1 MALPTLVDE
10 TKSTWGR
17 SAADITAD
25 FAKPTSI
32 VVNLPAPSLSTVTCN
47 LATDTL
53 IFRADGGLWDDT
65 NQAWVPIDRIALR
78 GNAGGTP
85 GAF

>member
-17 SAADITAD
+17 SDLNSTGLAQFTALVV
-25 FAKPTSI
+25 AKGLTT
-32 VVNLPAPSLSTVTCN
+32 ATCN
-47 LATDTL
+47 LTSDTL

-65 NQAWVPIDRIALR
+65 QAAWIPIDKVFLR
-78 GNAGGTP
+78 GSALTP
-85 GAF
+85 AS

>member
-10 TKSTWGR
+10 TKSTWAR
-17 SAADITAD
+17 SSADITAD
-25 FAKPTSI
+25 FAKPTSL
-32 VVNLPAPSLSTVTCN
+32 VVALPAPSLSTVTCN

-65 NQAWVPIDRIALR
+65 NQAWIPIDRVSLGGGAL
-78 GNAGGTP
+78 TP
-85 GAF
+85 RAY